1 MRVPIRI
8 PISAH
13 TSSFAIPSESRPL
26 RTRDQ
31 GKTSSIS
38 GIAVAAVAAGIV
50 LIAAAYFGLR
60 HLRIRHQKPKYIPTP
75 FLKRLWT
82 DWKVPKS
89 RSGHR
94 YQQPAEND
102 DGADPA
108 RRGANHMRDARNNL
122 RASLRDPS
130 STNPNTTAGATTEAG
145 VDRNT
150 SVRSVMTLPAY
161 RLDAS
166 EHEQVL
172 GREGERGGIDVVV
185 EMPTA
190 EDEEALREE
199 EMETLYQIRLARRRQ
214 IEEREE
220 RRQRRR
226 EARARNDAVAL
237 EELRRARARGE
248 DADATGSA
256 EAVQE
261 LRREHDRI
269 KETRQRAVSSVSY
282 HEVGLVRADGT
293 RLRAN
298 SNESERVGL
307 LSDAASIAPSA
318 RSASGGSGL
327 GLFGHRRDRSA
338 SSVISIDTAGNG
350 HSPPGSPLLT
360 TDSAGGNR
368 SGGPTTPRAGSSPE
382 MIDRAEAEADLGD
395 ADMPPHSP
403 PGYDDVSL
411 DELTPAH
418 SRESRDSR
426 SGANSPYN
434 EPPPDYPGGGPT
446 QMRNHRLSAQMAG
459 LAASAA
465 TEGGEEEAEGSAGR
479 RGSRGVGG
487 VPQLPSLR
495 LTSLPRIVVEPSTA
509 TPGEDER

>member
-1 MRVPIRI
+1 M
-8 PISAH
+8 
-13 TSSFAIPSESRPL
+13 
-26 RTRDQ
+26 
-31 GKTSSIS
+31 
-38 GIAVAAVAAGIV
+38 
-50 LIAAAYFGLR
+50 
-60 HLRIRHQKPKYIPTP
+60 
-75 FLKRLWT
+75 
-82 DWKVPKS
+82 PKS
-89 RSGHR
+89 RGHR
-94 YQQPAEND
+94 YEQPAD
-102 DGADPA
+102 HDADAA

-122 RASLRDPS
+122 RASLRDPA
-130 STNPNTTAGATTEAG
+130 STNPNTTAGATTDAG

-185 EMPTA
+185 ELPTA

-237 EELRRARARGE
+237 EELRRARARGGE
-248 DADATGSA
+248 DAEATGSA

-261 LRREHDRI
+261 LRREHERI

-360 TDSAGGNR
+360 TGDSAGGGGGNNNR
-368 SGGPTTPRAGSSPE
+368 SGPTTPRAGSSPE
-382 MIDRAEAEADLGD
+382 MIDAADADLGD

-418 SRESRDSR
+418 SRESTR

-465 TEGGEEEAEGSAGR
+465 TEGEEEAEGSAGR

>member
-1 MRVPIRI
+1 M
-8 PISAH
+8 
-13 TSSFAIPSESRPL
+13 
-26 RTRDQ
+26 
-31 GKTSSIS
+31 
-38 GIAVAAVAAGIV
+38 AAVAATVV
-50 LIAAAYFGLR
+50 LIAAAFFGLR

-82 DWKVPKS
+82 DWKVPKY
-89 RSGHR
+89 RHR
-94 YQQPAEND
+94 YQQPSD
-102 DGADPA
+102 HDGDAA
-108 RRGANHMRDARNNL
+108 LRGANHMRDARNNL
-122 RASLRDPS
+122 RASLRDPAS
-130 STNPNTTAGATTEAG
+130 AGQGAAAASTTDAG

-161 RLDAS
+161 RMDAN

-199 EMETLYQIRLARRRQ
+199 EMEALYQIRLARRRQ
-214 IEEREE
+214 IQEREE
-220 RRQRRR
+220 RRQQRR

-237 EELRRARARGE
+237 EELRRRARE
-248 DADATGSA
+248 NAEASSA

-261 LRREHDRI
+261 LRREHERI

-318 RSASGGSGL
+318 RSASGSGPGS
-327 GLFGHRRDRSA
+327 LFHRRDRSA
-338 SSVISIDTAGNG
+338 SSVISIDTG
-350 HSPPGSPLLT
+350 HSPPGSPGLT
-360 TDSAGGNR
+360 TGDSTFSLHSGPGNR
-368 SGGPTTPRAGSSPE
+368 SRAGSGPTTPRAGSSPE
-382 MIDRAEAEADLGD
+382 MIDAAEADLGD
-395 ADMPPHSP
+395 VDMPPHSP

-411 DELTPAH
+411 EEITPAH
-418 SRESRDSR
+418 SRESR

-434 EPPPDYPGGGPT
+434 EPPPDYPGPT

-459 LAASAA
+459 LAASA
-465 TEGGEEEAEGSAGR
+465 TEEEQPEGSTR
-479 RGSRGVGG
+479 RLSRGVGG

-495 LTSLPRIVVEPSTA
+495 LTRLPQIVIEPSTA
-509 TPGEDER
+509 TPGDDER